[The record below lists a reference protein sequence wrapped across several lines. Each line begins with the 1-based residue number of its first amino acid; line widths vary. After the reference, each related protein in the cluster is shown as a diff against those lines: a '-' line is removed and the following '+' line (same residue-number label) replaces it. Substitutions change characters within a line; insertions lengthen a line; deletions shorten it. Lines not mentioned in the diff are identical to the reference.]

1 VRVLVFGGGGMLGHM
16 VARRLREC
24 GPVAV
29 AWTTR
34 QGERG
39 GIPFEVTAPPGRLR
53 ALLARRGPF
62 DFVVNCITVLQSA
75 INEDNPEDV
84 DLAERVNGEFPQRV
98 AVATFEH
105 GARVIHVSTDGV
117 FEPHAGRCVEST
129 LPTPPNIYGR
139 TKLQGEV
146 TARHVVNVRCSPVG
160 PALGRG
166 QETTPQRG
174 ETAPRRGRGLL
185 EWLLDQPAGSRI
197 NGFTDHLWVG
207 CTTWQVAELCRR
219 LIADGQ
225 FEMAAREGSVHH
237 FCPCAPVSK
246 YELLHR
252 LAALLRP
259 DIEVCP
265 TESGRPVTRQLDTEN
280 RALYDGCPKYAPPD
294 AALVELAAILSPRRA
309 AG

>member
-1 VRVLVFGGGGMLGHM
+1 VRVLVLGGAGMLGHM
-16 VARRLREC
+16 VVRRLREC

-34 QGERG
+34 HGEDG
-39 GIPFEVTAPPGRLR
+39 GIPFEIPATPGRLR

-62 DFVVNCITVLQSA
+62 DFVVNCIAVLQSA
-75 INEDNPEDV
+75 IDENNPADV
-84 DLAERVNGEFPQRV
+84 GLAERVNGEFPHQV

-117 FEPHAGRCVEST
+117 FDPLAGRCVEST
-129 LPTPPNIYGR
+129 RPAPPNVYCR

-146 TARHVVNVRCSPVG
+146 IARHVVNVRCSLLG
-160 PALGRG
+160 PALG
-166 QETTPQRG
+166 QD
-174 ETAPRRGRGLL
+174 RGLL
-185 EWLLDQPAGSRI
+185 EWLRGQPAGARV

-207 CTTWQVAELCRR
+207 CTTWQVSELCRR
-219 LIADGQ
+219 LIVDDQ
-225 FEMAAREGSVHH
+225 FETAAREGSVHH
-237 FCPCAPVSK
+237 FCPCAPASK

-259 DIEVCP
+259 DIEVIP
-265 TESGRPVTRQLDTEN
+265 TESGRPVSRQLDTEN
-280 RALYDGCPKYAPPD
+280 RALYDGWPKYAPLD